1 MLCREKTASTT
12 DGMRITGEGGMKDIG
27 AEMTGRSC
35 QHTWLI
41 IWSCAAREPIIIW
54 PPNFVFTDEIVVAV
68 GLQHSEKTFQKV
80 NISLF
85 MLGIPII

>member
-1 MLCREKTASTT
+1 MLQENQSFLAS
-12 DGMRITGEGGMKDIG
+12 
-27 AEMTGRSC
+27 
-35 QHTWLI
+35 
-41 IWSCAAREPIIIW
+41 
-54 PPNFVFTDEIVVAV
+54 NFVFADEIVVAV